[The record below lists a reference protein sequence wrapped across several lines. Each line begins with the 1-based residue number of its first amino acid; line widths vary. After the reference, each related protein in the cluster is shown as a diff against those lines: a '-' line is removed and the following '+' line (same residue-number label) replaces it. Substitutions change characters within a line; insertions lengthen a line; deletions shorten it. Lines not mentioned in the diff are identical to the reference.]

1 MSENGRPFS
10 KWHSIFVGQGCG
22 ENITNVLLLLTVA
35 APKMGSV
42 QVSMKKVNSLV
53 DSGSLR
59 TPLVTRHFQ
68 LNLCFLSFSCMQVN
82 TNAGLSRRPPQ
93 LQIHAQ

>member
-1 MSENGRPFS
+1 MSKNSRPFS
-10 KWHSIFVGQGCG
+10 KWHNIFVGQGCD
-22 ENITNVLLLLTVA
+22 ENITSVLLLLTVA
-35 APKMGSV
+35 APTTGSV
-42 QVSMKKVNSLV
+42 QVLVKKVNSLV

-59 TPLVTRHFQ
+59 IPLVTRHFQ

-82 TNAGLSRRPPQ
+82 TNAALSRRPPQ

>member
-1 MSENGRPFS
+1 MADHLVSGTVF
-10 KWHSIFVGQGCG
+10 
-22 ENITNVLLLLTVA
+22 LLGSGVVRISLVFCSCLTVA
-35 APKMGSV
+35 APKTGSV
-42 QVSMKKVNSLV
+42 QMLVKNVNSLV

-59 TPLVTRHFQ
+59 IPLVKRHFQ

-82 TNAGLSRRPPQ
+82 TNAALSRRPPQ